1 MVFPIFDELKNNFI
15 FNRASQ
21 FIFRWEERSSRRQK
35 RRENIAI
42 KAVKECRKIASVAI
56 LEKRRENVA
65 ASFFFLF
72 FVVIVFF
79 FERFKKKSI
88 ADEVSDVKSLG

>member
-1 MVFPIFDELKNNFI
+1 MYFI

-21 FIFRWEERSSRRQK
+21 FIFRWEERSSRHQK
-35 RRENIAI
+35 RRENV
-42 KAVKECRKIASVAI
+42 AVKTIEDRRKIASIAI
-56 LEKRRENVA
+56 LEKRRKNVA

-88 ADEVSDVKSLG
+88 PDEVSDVKSLG

>member
-1 MVFPIFDELKNNFI
+1 MFPIFDELKNNFI
-15 FNRASQ
+15 FNRTSQ
-21 FIFRWEERSSRRQK
+21 FVFRWEERSSRRQK
-35 RRENIAI
+35 CREHIASKTI
-42 KAVKECRKIASVAI
+42 EERRKIASIAI
-56 LEKRRENVA
+56 LKKRRENVA